1 MENGVIF
8 HQKGHFCMANLTDT
22 SVNGDLRVTGT
33 MFGTQAGNY
42 ATCAT
47 AAGTAAK
54 AVTIS
59 GFALTTGIHVFV
71 KFTVT
76 NTAAVASLT
85 LDVSGTGAKS
95 LKYRG
100 GNLPAVGT
108 LASGRVYEFVYD
120 GTNWE
125 LVGDLDTNTQTVT
138 GVKGNA
144 ETTYRTGQVNIT
156 PANIGVSAT
165 STSVTVGTTTASIPQ
180 ATSTSPKM
188 NGTAAVGSETTW
200 AKGDHVHPTDTSRV
214 PTTRTVNGHAL
225 SADVTVTAA
234 DVSAV
239 RYDTNAQGLTDT
251 QKGNART
258 NIGAGTSNLT
268 LGTTSTTAAKG
279 DHTHTTSI
287 ASDSSSGT
295 VVTLA
300 HDTQYK
306 LTAGGTSV
314 LFKTPADSNT
324 DTKVTQTA
332 DDSSTGT
339 GFEVLFSA
347 TADNTTR
354 TEDSRKSSKLTFQPS
369 TGTLTATKFSG
380 PLTGNVTGDC
390 SGSSGSC
397 TGNSATATSA
407 GKLTTAR
414 KAYVTLGTASTTTTV
429 DWSADPTTIPVNGTL
444 GVGNGGTG
452 KTTKTAAEYN
462 ILSKATTALT
472 GEPADNYRFL
482 FGTTTP
488 NESNGVIAGYR
499 TAATILSWVNSHLT
513 GKAATAG
520 TADQVANNLTLK
532 IKTGST
538 EGTDLYTYNGSGAK
552 TLDIK
557 QGSNITLTAA
567 AGSLTIAGTADTK
580 NTAGSTDT
588 SSKIFLI
595 GATSQAAN
603 PQTYSQDTTYVDTDA
618 TLAST
623 KVRVAEKCTLQF
635 NSTTNALDFVFS

>member
-1 MENGVIF
+1 
-8 HQKGHFCMANLTDT
+8 MANLTDT
-22 SVNGDLRVTGT
+22 NVNGDLRVTGT

-54 AVTIS
+54 TVTIS

-138 GVKGNA
+138 GVKGNS

-188 NGTAAVGSETTW
+188 DGTAAVGSETTW
-200 AKGDHVHPTDTSRV
+200 AKGDHVHPSDTSRV
-214 PTTRTVNGHAL
+214 PTSRTVNGHAL

-354 TEDSRKSSKLTFQPS
+354 TEASRKSSKLTFQPS

-414 KAYVTLGTASTTTTV
+414 KAYVTLGTANTTTTV

-532 IKTGST
+532 IKTGTT
-538 EGTDLYTYNGSGAK
+538 EGTDLYTYDGSGAK